1 MKKITSIIVLLSFK
15 SICFANTLNST
26 QLSSLEQ
33 PTKSKVEFTTK
44 VLKNAIETESKI
56 DYKVLLDLAR
66 KALKPNKVMKTFKA
80 AIVVSKNGKK
90 VNLADYEDF
99 LESNDGLCYNGN
111 IDLAFEVANKIN
123 DKESI
128 WIYDEYLLDSIEIN
142 GKSINFNVMDEFS
155 FSDQDASEDDRDDF
169 ITTYTAS
176 KC

>member
-128 WIYDEYLLDSIEIN
+128 WIYDEYLLDSI
-142 GKSINFNVMDEFS
+142 SM
-155 FSDQDASEDDRDDF
+155 
-169 ITTYTAS
+169 
-176 KC
+176 

>member
-1 MKKITSIIVLLSFK
+1 MKKITTIIVLLSFN
-15 SICFANTLNST
+15 SLCFANTLNT
-26 QLSSLEQ
+26 TKLSSLEQ
-33 PTKSKVEFTTK
+33 PTKSKVEFTAE
-44 VLKNAIETESKI
+44 VLKKAIKTESKV

-66 KALKPNKVMKTFKA
+66 KALKPNSVLKTFKA
-80 AIVVSKNGKK
+80 AIIVSKNGKK
-90 VNLADYEDF
+90 INLADYEDF

-111 IDLAFEVANKIN
+111 IELAFEVANKLN

-128 WIYDEYLLDSIEIN
+128 WIYDEYLLDSIEIQ

-155 FSDQDASEDDRDDF
+155 FSDQGASEDDRADF